1 MSFTTFI
8 NTHIRNAF
16 RTTLLHSYTMYYIF
30 LTDVL
35 NLSDDHEHG
44 CSFKH

>member
-1 MSFTTFI
+1 
-8 NTHIRNAF
+8 
-16 RTTLLHSYTMYYIF
+16 MYYIF

-35 NLSDDHEHG
+35 NLSDDDEHG